1 MAEVVLTMAER
12 GTVDAGAVQFGD
24 GAFYGW
30 CRWSVRSMPGPV
42 RGGCGESVQVLP
54 GSVRP

>member
-1 MAEVVLTMAER
+1 MAEVVLEMAER

-24 GAFYGW
+24 GAFNGW

-42 RGGCGESVQVLP
+42 RGGCGESVQRMP
-54 GSVRP
+54 GSV